1 MTRQAVFSGIYLAL
15 GWFCAPAAAVPCD
28 DGPAPVCPIVNN
40 LIFFLNTAGPI
51 RLLDF
56 ETWPD
61 GTPTQTG
68 QYVTP
73 QQNYTP
79 LGVTFYPRVGPLRIG
94 GAAGGRGLD
103 VFQNDP
109 RIRDWIEGEFVVPT
123 SAVGITFS
131 GGTTLFAYD
140 ANDALI
146 ASVTLNGFGGPFFL
160 GLLSDTPIARVRVD
174 SGGSAALIDDFY
186 FNPVPEPLGAWL
198 LGAGW
203 LLVRPCKRRTPPA
216 GARPRRGSPGGLP
229 SHIGR
234 RVRHCFVRPPPAAA
248 GHHAFG
254 RPARRP
260 AATGWTE
267 RPPSRPAATHLKGRS
282 ARRPAA
288 TADCWTRLS
297 VSGGWCQVGR
307 VLRGA
312 VRPATESA
320 SCRAGS

>member
-1 MTRQAVFSGIYLAL
+1 MRPGDRPMIHSGVVPALVALA
-15 GWFCAPAAAVPCD
+15 CAAPALAVPCD

-40 LIFFLNTAGPI
+40 LIYFLNTAGPI

-123 SAVGITFS
+123 HAVGWTAAGHTTLYAYDSLGGLITQVSVS
-131 GGTTLFAYD
+131 GGD
-140 ANDALI
+140 
-146 ASVTLNGFGGPFFL
+146 FFI
-160 GLLSDTPIARVRVD
+160 GLLSDTPIARVVADR
-174 SGGSAALIDDFY
+174 GGSLELIDNFY
-186 FNPVPEPLGAWL
+186 FNSVPEPLGAWL

-216 GARPRRGSPGGLP
+216 GARPRRGRGRAAPALQRTPPRSPAYQ
-229 SHIGR
+229 
-234 RVRHCFVRPPPAAA
+234 PPP
-248 GHHAFG
+248 
-254 RPARRP
+254 
-260 AATGWTE
+260 
-267 RPPSRPAATHLKGRS
+267 LKPQICNR
-282 ARRPAA
+282 
-288 TADCWTRLS
+288 
-297 VSGGWCQVGR
+297 
-307 VLRGA
+307 
-312 VRPATESA
+312 
-320 SCRAGS
+320 